1 MLTRTTNYYSND
13 LDRVFLSAKI
23 VERDLGGVRVYQ
35 VTYKEYD
42 FGLNTPSKIERF
54 VECYSLRNAYLEA
67 DGYAADLEEK
77 LIGTEDEE
85 IMPVADAVAMIRDLR
100 IKLEERIEKSRIK
113 LEERIEK

>member
-1 MLTRTTNYYSND
+1 MLTRTTNYYSKD

-77 LIGTEDEE
+77 LLETEDEE
-85 IMPVADAVAMIRDLR
+85 IMPAADAVAMLRDLR
-100 IKLEERIEKSRIK
+100 IKLEERIEK
-113 LEERIEK
+113 